1 MVRGGTLK
9 KYVKIIF
16 LVILGLAVII
26 QAAALIKCEIL
37 TRRYCSDFEYAYKN
51 NTMLADEE
59 YDFKVLDCDGA
70 NARVYYVSKGKTDA
84 HVLTFEK
91 RNANANWVET
101 KWETIWSTSGSASE
115 VIWPYW
121 WHFIY
126 GGF

>member
-1 MVRGGTLK
+1 MVRSGTLK

-26 QAAALIKCEIL
+26 QAAALVKCEIL
-37 TRRYCSDFEYAYKN
+37 TRRYYSDFEYAYKN
-51 NTMLADEE
+51 NTMLEDEE

-70 NARVYYVSKGKTDA
+70 NARVYYVSKGKTGA
-84 HVLTFEK
+84 HVLTFKK
-91 RNANANWVET
+91 RNDDWVET